1 MAANVAPVSYALVA
15 KKAAGTSEDND
26 SSNIM
31 SEIPA
36 NSENLAENAV
46 RNDKKKR
53 NRRNKAKKAAQKA
66 LLEAEAEKV
75 PNSAES
81 TEIDE
86 PAVQTVF
93 IDAPPPKV
101 NVWLKKSDNPTSS
114 QQQSSAQE
122 NSSQDENMEK
132 EPTPEAPEVKTGIKT
147 SAVTNSNAPTPGTK
161 TTATKVEQPPNSAA
175 IMKESTADNR
185 PHPQQPKEP
194 LASIPVTSQT
204 TKAKVQ
210 ASTKPAKPTG
220 GKSGFPWKTPTQT
233 TAPQEATTADT
244 TNWPSLNEQPLV
256 TSPPA
261 SVSNAPASNSKMSKS
276 DSVTSSDA
284 VVNGSKSGNDSGQE
298 PEGSKEN
305 KKNSSN
311 SEANVEK
318 TASTSSAAAEAAAEK
333 KKKKGKILF

>member
-1 MAANVAPVSYALVA
+1 MGVCTSCEPKRLCLCVIKGHVIFKDLSRPVDLLISCKGVSVRPRRGHASRPRPRSNPDTPVLTEKIVKIPQVARGFFSKYVAIKLPKSNIEAMAANVAPVSYALVA

-36 NSENLAENAV
+36 NSENLSENAV

-86 PAVQTVF
+86 PVQTVF

-122 NSSQDENMEK
+122 SSQDENMEK
-132 EPTPEAPEVKTGIKT
+132 EPTPGLEAPEVKTGLKT
-147 SAVTNSNAPTPGTK
+147 TAVTNSNAPNLGTK
-161 TTATKVEQPPNSAA
+161 TTATKEEQPPNSAA

-185 PHPQQPKEP
+185 PHPQQQKEN

-204 TKAKVQ
+204 KVKVQ
-210 ASTKPAKPTG
+210 ASTKPSAKSSG

-233 TAPQEATTADT
+233 AAP
-244 TNWPSLNEQPLV
+244 
-256 TSPPA
+256 
-261 SVSNAPASNSKMSKS
+261 
-276 DSVTSSDA
+276 
-284 VVNGSKSGNDSGQE
+284 
-298 PEGSKEN
+298 
-305 KKNSSN
+305 
-311 SEANVEK
+311 
-318 TASTSSAAAEAAAEK
+318 
-333 KKKKGKILF
+333 